1 MVKVQEPVKES
12 FVILCASGFDH
23 VARAKS
29 ALMFAALAA
38 AAEYHTVVY
47 CIQQGVDIM
56 VRGAI
61 KEYEKAH
68 PSKPSLSQ
76 RLKEALDEG
85 VEILCCS
92 QTMENKGLTE
102 EDLIEGARVSGAMT
116 LIDITVDAKGVL
128 CF

>member
-1 MVKVQEPVKES
+1 MDTVESPSKES
-12 FVILCASGFDH
+12 FVVLCASGFNN

-29 ALMFAALAA
+29 ALMFAALAS
-38 AAEYHTVVY
+38 AAEYHTVLY
-47 CIQQGVDIM
+47 LIQHGVDLM
-56 VRGAI
+56 VQGAV
-61 KEYEKAH
+61 KEFEKEH

-92 QTMENKGLTE
+92 QSMENKGLTE
-102 EDLIEGARVSGAMT
+102 KDLIPQAKVSGAMT
-116 LIDITVDAKGVL
+116 LIDITTEAKGVL